1 MTPILFPLI
10 INSTIENLLEIIG
23 CILIMLA
30 TPFVPFDLIA
40 CNRNKIEMSK
50 NFRQTQV
57 VTNNLADGALFLEE
71 FNGGDGGSGA

>member
-40 CNRNKIEMSK
+40 SNRNKIEMSK
-50 NFRQTQV
+50 NSRQTQV
-57 VTNNLADGALFLEE
+57 VTTNLADGALFLEE